1 MRSTLLVLKHEI
13 WTLVRRFSFWFGVL
27 GVPLLGFIIL
37 TAVDYVNKNNA
48 SGAESASPLAQ
59 VGQIFQEEED
69 ARPQGYVDLSALIQ
83 RFPSDFPF
91 HEWIGYP
98 DEAAARADLAA
109 GKISALMVIAPD
121 YIQSGQIIVYTPE
134 YDPINSQS
142 RSAGLSRLLSYNLMD
157 GNDDLVSLVRSPI
170 LETTSTVLE
179 PDHVVSPRSEDNMAY
194 FFLPYGIMMLF
205 YITILGSAGML
216 LNSIGKEKENRVI
229 EVLLLSTRPL
239 QLFMGKII
247 GLGLVG
253 LLQLVI
259 WLVSS
264 LSLATLSGKSIPALA
279 GLQLPPHLLLWGVIF
294 YILGYMIYA
303 SFMAGIGALVPNL
316 REASQATTIVIL
328 PLMIPMFLISP
339 LIEKPNSV
347 LAVVL
352 SLFPLTSPTTMMLR
366 LAATQV
372 PLWQILSAIVLLI
385 LAGIL
390 TIRAVT
396 GLFRAQTL
404 LSGQPFKIKG
414 LFKALA
420 GKG

>member
-1 MRSTLLVLKHEI
+1 MKTTLLVLKHEI
-13 WTLVRRFSFWFGVL
+13 WTLVSRFSFWFGVL
-27 GVPLLGFIIL
+27 GIPLLGFIIL
-37 TAVDYVNKNNA
+37 TAVDYVNQQNA
-48 SGAESASPLAQ
+48 SGAESPLPLAQ
-59 VGQIFQEEED
+59 VGKIFQEDED
-69 ARPQGYVDLSALIQ
+69 TRPSGYVDLSGLIRQ
-83 RFPSDFPF
+83 FPPDFDTQ
-91 HEWIGYP
+91 EWIAYP
-98 DEAAARADLAA
+98 AEADARADLDT
-109 GKISALMVIAPD
+109 GKIGAYLIVDPD
-121 YIQSGQIIVYTPE
+121 YVQSGQITVYTQE
-134 YDPINSQS
+134 FDPLNSQT
-142 RSAGLSRLLSYNLMD
+142 RSAQLARLLGYNLLGAD
-157 GNDDLVSLVRSPI
+157 TELSSKIRNPI
-170 LETTSTVLE
+170 LETTTTVLE
-179 PDHVVSPRSEDNMAY
+179 PDHVVAPRGEDDMTY

-205 YITILGSAGML
+205 YISILGSAGML

-239 QLFMGKII
+239 QLFLGKIT

-264 LSLATLSGKSIPALA
+264 LGLATLSGKTFPALS
-279 GLQLPPHLLLWGVIF
+279 GLQIPPQIVLWGVIF
-294 YILGYMIYA
+294 YILGYLIYA

-316 REASQATTIVIL
+316 REASQATTVVIL

-372 PLWQILSAIVLLI
+372 PLWQILSAILLLI
-385 LAGIL
+385 VAGFL

-404 LSGQPFKIKG
+404 LSGQPFKIKN
-414 LFKALA
+414 LFKALSA
-420 GKG
+420 R

>member
-1 MRSTLLVLKHEI
+1 MKTTLLVLKHEI
-13 WTLVRRFSFWFGVL
+13 WTLVSRFSFWFGVL
-27 GVPLLGFIIL
+27 GIPLLGFIIL
-37 TAVDYVNKNNA
+37 TGVDYVNQQNA
-48 SGAESASPLAQ
+48 SGAESPLPLAQ
-59 VGQIFQEEED
+59 VGKIFQEDED
-69 ARPQGYVDLSALIQ
+69 TRPSGYVDLSGLIRQ
-83 RFPSDFPF
+83 FPPDFDTQA
-91 HEWIGYP
+91 WIAYP
-98 DEAAARADLAA
+98 TEADARTDLDS
-109 GKISALMVIAPD
+109 GKIGAFLVVAPD
-121 YIQSGQIIVYTPE
+121 YVQSGQITVYTQE
-134 YDPINSQS
+134 FDPLNSQT
-142 RSAGLSRLLSYNLMD
+142 RSAQLARLLGYNLLGAD
-157 GNDDLVSLVRSPI
+157 PDLSSRIRNPI
-170 LETTSTVLE
+170 LETTTTVLE
-179 PDHVVSPRSEDNMAY
+179 PDHVVAPRSEDDMAY

-205 YITILGSAGML
+205 YISILGSAGML

-239 QLFMGKII
+239 QLFLGKIT

-264 LSLATLSGKSIPALA
+264 LGLATLSGKTIPALA
-279 GLQLPPHLLLWGVIF
+279 GLQIPPQIVLWGVIF
-294 YILGYMIYA
+294 YILGYLIYA

-316 REASQATTIVIL
+316 REASQATTVVIL

-372 PLWQILSAIVLLI
+372 PLWQILSAILLLI
-385 LAGIL
+385 VAGLL

-404 LSGQPFKIKG
+404 LSGQPFKMKN

>member
-1 MRSTLLVLKHEI
+1 
-13 WTLVRRFSFWFGVL
+13 
-27 GVPLLGFIIL
+27 
-37 TAVDYVNKNNA
+37 
-48 SGAESASPLAQ
+48 
-59 VGQIFQEEED
+59 
-69 ARPQGYVDLSALIQ
+69 
-83 RFPSDFPF
+83 
-91 HEWIGYP
+91 
-98 DEAAARADLAA
+98 
-109 GKISALMVIAPD
+109 MVIAPD

-157 GNDDLVSLVRSPI
+157 GNDDLVSIVRDPI

-264 LSLATLSGKSIPALA
+264 LSLATLSGKSIPALS

-372 PLWQILSAIVLLI
+372 PLWQILSAILLLI
-385 LAGIL
+385 LAGLL

-404 LSGQPFKIKG
+404 LSGQPFKLKN
-414 LFKALA
+414 LFRALA
-420 GKG
+420 GK